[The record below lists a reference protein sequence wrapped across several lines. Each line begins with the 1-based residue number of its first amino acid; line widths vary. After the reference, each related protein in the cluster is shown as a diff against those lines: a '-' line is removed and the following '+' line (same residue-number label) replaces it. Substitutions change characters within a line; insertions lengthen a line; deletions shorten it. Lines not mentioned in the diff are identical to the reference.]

1 MPLYVESVAFAQIRY
16 AVRRVWRRA
25 PEALILMVLFGA
37 NNTRIETEELNGD
50 TQFVQSSFRATV
62 DKIVAAASEPCEAPP
77 GAAHVNPNR

>member
-1 MPLYVESVAFAQIRY
+1 MA
-16 AVRRVWRRA
+16 
-25 PEALILMVLFGA
+25 LFGA